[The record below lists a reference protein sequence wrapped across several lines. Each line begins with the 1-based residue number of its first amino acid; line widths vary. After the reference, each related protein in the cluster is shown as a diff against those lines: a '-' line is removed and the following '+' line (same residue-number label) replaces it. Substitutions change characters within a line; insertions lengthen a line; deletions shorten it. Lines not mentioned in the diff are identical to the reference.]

1 MGIETQALQQLIK
14 EVADHRN
21 MTEQEMDAIAQVLEH
36 FGKRLVAL
44 ETTVDKLEQSK
55 ATPPSPSAKE

>member
-1 MGIETQALQQLIK
+1 MSIELNALQQLIK
-14 EVADHRN
+14 DVQTHRDQ
-21 MTEQEMDAIAQVLEH
+21 TEQEMDAIAQILEH

-55 ATPPSPSAKE
+55 ALPPSMNAKE